1 MAKQPWSKFFWDDWD
16 SDPGLRLCSLAAQG
30 LWMRMLCIC
39 ARHEP
44 KGYLAIQDQALTV
57 DHIARL
63 AGVSE
68 TEAASMIDE
77 LDRFGVFSR
86 DRKGRIYS
94 RRMVRD
100 VKKSN
105 EGRKSVNKRWS
116 QPPENNDENHGPNRG
131 ANRNP
136 STKKLEA
143 RYQSKEKEE
152 TYVSSKKNDPPPDP
166 DFSMQEDPPRMPSP
180 PKPDERGLRLPTDWQ
195 PGEAERAYAAEKGFS
210 PGQIAELAEGFGDHW
225 HAKPGKDGRKSN
237 WSLAWNT
244 WVRNDIKFHG
254 EPQGREQTGGLK
266 HAASR
271 ANTPQRRRG
280 ADDYQLDDEAR
291 LAAIRRGRAEA
302 LGRVGGAHTA
312 ADGDYAGACFDG
324 DYRHV

>member
-68 TEAASMIDE
+68 TDAASMIAE

-105 EGRKSVNKRWS
+105 EGRKNVIKRWS

-136 STKKLEA
+136 STKKPEA
-143 RYQSKEKEE
+143 RSQSKKKEE
-152 TYVSSKKNDPPPDP
+152 TNVSSKKNGPPDDGLFGDDLPEQPPTPPPKAA
-166 DFSMQEDPPRMPSP
+166 RAT
-180 PKPDERGLRLPTDWQ
+180 RLPTDWQ
-195 PGEAERAYAAEKGFS
+195 PSADNCAYAAERGFS
-210 PGQIAELAEGFGDHW
+210 PEQTADLAEGFRDYW
-225 HAKPGKDGRKSN
+225 CAKSGKDATKTN
-237 WSLAWNT
+237 WSLPWNT
-244 WVRNDIKFHG
+244 WVRNDVKFHG
-254 EPQGREQTGGLK
+254 DPQGRRNGVQRNEQPSP
-266 HAASR
+266 HR
-271 ANTPQRRRG
+271 
-280 ADDYQLDDEAR
+280 
-291 LAAIRRGRAEA
+291 
-302 LGRVGGAHTA
+302 
-312 ADGDYAGACFDG
+312 YAGAGRDAWVGAESTILKVCGLRPGEAGRVEPGRADPQWPDNGPCLDG
-324 DYRHV
+324 DWRSR